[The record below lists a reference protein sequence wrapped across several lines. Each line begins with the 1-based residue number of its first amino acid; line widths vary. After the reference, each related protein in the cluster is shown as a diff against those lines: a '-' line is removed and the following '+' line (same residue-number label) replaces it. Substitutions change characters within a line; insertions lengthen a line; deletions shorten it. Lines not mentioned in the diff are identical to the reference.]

1 MNMRDDS
8 LQLCAEGFYG
18 LSPTLYRPRA
28 VSFGFMHRGGRKCLS
43 SSLPTPLRGYCYAVR
58 QAERRDSQTSVWH
71 GTTFPVAFLPL
82 ALRQRTHRNTI
93 TFETCKRTEHR
104 IA

>member
-71 GTTFPVAFLPL
+71 GTTFQHGSIFTSGPTPENPPKHYYV
-82 ALRQRTHRNTI
+82 
-93 TFETCKRTEHR
+93 
-104 IA
+104 